1 VLILFKRQTDI
12 LKVEIEIRYL
22 TKQPIEESSKNRGQG
37 LAPEEGLAARMPVTR
52 MIMTRFSQQIKE
64 TITYSTTANGNNL
77 LTRLLTFSQPCLQTA
92 ATFVYFA

>member
-37 LAPEEGLAARMPVTR
+37 LAPEEGLEP
-52 MIMTRFSQQIKE
+52 I
-64 TITYSTTANGNNL
+64 
-77 LTRLLTFSQPCLQTA
+77 
-92 ATFVYFA
+92 